1 MTQLC
6 AKDVMAVDVVTVPPA
21 MRATD
26 LARLFVDRAVST
38 VAVIAPTGVLQG
50 IVTESDLIRRLAD
63 EDEQPRKGW
72 LAALLET
79 PNAQAIRYSRSHAA
93 TAGELMTTE
102 VIAVQPSAS
111 ASHIARL
118 MEEHNI
124 RRVLVTEQGRLLGLV
139 SRTDLVR
146 TLVSP
151 LSEPVGESDEDVRRG
166 VLEAMKREAWASTL
180 NTAVSVRNGVVE
192 FSGFYHSEPTR
203 HALRVLA
210 ENVPG
215 VTKVVDSMVA
225 PPPMFAG

>member
-6 AKDVMAVDVVTVPPA
+6 AKDVMATDVVTVPPA
-21 MRATD
+21 MRAID

-38 VAVIAPTGVLQG
+38 VAVIGPTGALQG

-72 LAALLET
+72 LAALLEV
-79 PNAQAIRYSRSHAA
+79 PDAQAARYARSHAA

-102 VIAVQPSAS
+102 VIAVQPSES

-124 RRVLVTEQGRLLGLV
+124 RRILVTEQGRLLGLV

-151 LSEPVGESDEDVRRG
+151 LSEPAGQSDEDVRRG
-166 VLEAMKREAWASTL
+166 VLEAMKREAWASKL
-180 NTAVSVRNGVVE
+180 NTAVSVQNGVVE

-225 PPPMFAG
+225 PPAMFAG

>member
-1 MTQLC
+1 
-6 AKDVMAVDVVTVPPA
+6 
-21 MRATD
+21 
-26 LARLFVDRAVST
+26 
-38 VAVIAPTGVLQG
+38 
-50 IVTESDLIRRLAD
+50 
-63 EDEQPRKGW
+63 
-72 LAALLET
+72 
-79 PNAQAIRYSRSHAA
+79 
-93 TAGELMTTE
+93 
-102 VIAVQPSAS
+102 
-111 ASHIARL
+111 

-151 LSEPVGESDEDVRRG
+151 LSEPVGQSDEDVRRG